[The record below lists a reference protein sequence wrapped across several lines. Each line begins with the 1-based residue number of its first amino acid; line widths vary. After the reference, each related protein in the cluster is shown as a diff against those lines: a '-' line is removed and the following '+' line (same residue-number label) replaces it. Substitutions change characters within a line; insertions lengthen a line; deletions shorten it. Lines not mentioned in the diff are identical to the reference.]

1 MPRRKFLPV
10 CGSTRDGTCGRGTGR
25 HRILRK
31 GKGKMMSESL
41 PSQPQSAVEAVP
53 GTSGL
58 AVTSLILGVLSWI
71 GMPLLGGIAAVIA
84 GHVARNDIRKAA
96 GRVGGDGMALAGI
109 VLGYANIALGV
120 LIGLCI
126 VGIVVISLL
135 SAMYS

>member
-1 MPRRKFLPV
+1 M
-10 CGSTRDGTCGRGTGR
+10 
-25 HRILRK
+25 HRILGKVK
-31 GKGKMMSESL
+31 GKTMSES
-41 PSQPQSAVEAVP
+41 PSSQSQRAVETVP

-58 AVTSLILGVLSWI
+58 AVISLILGVLSWI
-71 GMPLLGGIAAVIA
+71 GIPLLGGIAAVIT

-126 VGIVVISLL
+126 AGIVVVSLL

>member
-1 MPRRKFLPV
+1 
-10 CGSTRDGTCGRGTGR
+10 
-25 HRILRK
+25 
-31 GKGKMMSESL
+31 MMSESL

>member
-1 MPRRKFLPV
+1 MIS
-10 CGSTRDGTCGRGTGR
+10 G
-25 HRILRK
+25 
-31 GKGKMMSESL
+31 SL
-41 PSQPQSAVEAVP
+41 PSQSRRAVEAAP

-120 LIGLCI
+120 LIFLCI
-126 VGIVVISLL
+126 AGIVVISLL